1 MKTLGSLNLDSCCI
15 HKKFLS
21 RQDLFNRFFEINNY
35 IDIST
40 EPLEEITDRYRVSNT
55 VLDFSKIYCSSIE
68 SKTKNIITFPLFW
81 MYKRPLVD
89 FNLVPNNSYKFITMN
104 GATSKTRTE
113 FISRLESAGVL
124 NQGIYSLWPNVSLP
138 SEKGITTHYDVKRSL
153 PEEWYHS
160 LYEFEIETCS
170 TTGVPYLFI
179 SEKTFRPLLSG
190 KPFLN
195 YGYPGMYKKLKDYGF
210 EFDTDLSFDENTND
224 RFDLY
229 VKEVIRLIN
238 TPVSWYIVNK
248 NKEVARELYNN
259 SIQQFKTFKEE
270 LGTLKDMIYL
280 DNEMI
285 EYLNV

>member
-1 MKTLGSLNLDSCCI
+1 MKSLNELGLSSCCV
-15 HKKFLS
+15 HKKFMH
-21 RQDLFNRFFEINNY
+21 RPDLLKKFFKINNY

-40 EPLEEITDRYRVSNT
+40 EPIEELTDRYNVDPSVIKNST
-55 VLDFSKIYCSSIE
+55 IYCSSIFPT
-68 SKTKNIITFPLFW
+68 SDNIITFPLFW
-81 MYKRPLVD
+81 LYGYKLVD
-89 FNLVPNNSYKFITMN
+89 YKINFRNKFITMN

-170 TTGVPYLFI
+170 TAGVPYLFI

-210 EFDTDLSFDENTND
+210 KFDADLSFDEDIDN

-229 VKEVIRLIN
+229 IKEVIRLID
-238 TPVSWYIVNK
+238 TPVDFSI
-248 NKEVARELYNN
+248 
-259 SIQQFKTFKEE
+259 IQQNKKIARKLYRDNKARFHKFHKRSKK
-270 LGTLKDMIYL
+270 LNNRIYL

-285 EYLNV
+285 GYLNV